1 MLKTDRYQQSI
12 FFPDRLRK
20 PVATIGTFWAM
31 LFSLFPLVGSGTIYN
46 ACCCIESLNQK
57 HVVWPFYHVQNVETN
72 AAWLALFLK
81 GGVQT
86 RIESPVKMLIWN
98 WWNLN
103 PWQQNGKPHHAMA
116 LLSVLMR
123 GANFLWWC
131 SPMMPRSSWASNKS
145 NPPIS
150 RLQKIIFDFLWIAG
164 CFRQQLKQPW
174 PEQHTTRRLRV
185 SCTLL
190 YSIVEIFGR
199 SEKTRTHHNQ
209 KLSVSSIKQDLEI
222 WPIRNLEWKCR
233 NCGWTAIAIR
243 RLIGD

>member
-1 MLKTDRYQQSI
+1 M
-12 FFPDRLRK
+12 
-20 PVATIGTFWAM
+20 A
-31 LFSLFPLVGSGTIYN
+31 PL
-46 ACCCIESLNQK
+46 
-57 HVVWPFYHVQNVETN
+57 P
-72 AAWLALFLK
+72 
-81 GGVQT
+81 
-86 RIESPVKMLIWN
+86 
-98 WWNLN
+98 
-103 PWQQNGKPHHAMA
+103 
-116 LLSVLMR
+116 VLMR

-209 KLSVSSIKQDLEI
+209 KLSIAVEIKQDLEI
-222 WPIRNLEWKCR
+222 SEIWPISNLTNLEFEMEMSKLR
-233 NCGWTAIAIR
+233 LDSER